1 MATHPDWR
9 LHAAQAALQRK
20 ETLQFYDANPAQ
32 RIRCNDA
39 WEVQVAFPTI
49 PRWQDYIRNLCRYCQ
64 LPLEEKE

>member
-20 ETLQFYDANPAQ
+20 ETLQFYAANPALHVHM
-32 RIRCNDA
+32 NTA
-39 WEVQVAFPTI
+39 WEVQVTI
-49 PRWQDYIRNLCRYCQ
+49 PNAPRWQEYVRNIYKYCR